1 MAVGDIVDAQGNV
14 ITPAAP
20 SQGGGAGGGD
30 DGGAGQAFQYGMV
43 GAVPFGKTLGAA
55 VETAESYLP
64 KALRAP
70 GDAPVDQTGEGWAQR
85 YAENR
90 ARIMGSAKDLQE
102 AHPWAT
108 VAGSVAPMLA
118 APEMGTAGW
127 AGYGAASGLGEGVEQ
142 GDSAGGILAQTALGG
157 AGGAIGSEAS
167 KLLVPASAATRDAVL
182 AAAKRLKST
191 ASPEGVTMPR
201 YSVGTGLTQ
210 QLGKIGFSI
219 PGMSTPLREES
230 EASFKA
236 LGSAASDAA
245 AGATKESAGGS
256 MKAALKN
263 WIGPVSQGDVD
274 AEYNKVQAALTN
286 PNAVTPLSGT
296 ASAARQIIQRRGSL
310 QDPSGAL
317 QQVQKAL
324 SLGEGTYNDI
334 KALRTSVGQLM
345 DSSNLPADV
354 SGAELKT
361 LYGGLSGDLERAA
374 YTSGGQNA
382 VNAHLD
388 ASKFASDTAA
398 RREQLTELLGGKAG
412 DDSNEAVYGA
422 LKTAAGDTKGADI
435 ALLRQARS
443 AVPQQSWDRLSQGMV
458 STLGRDADGNFS
470 TSRFITDYGKI
481 SDTAKDEL
489 FAQNTP
495 LRQNLDDLHT
505 VSQQWKHLEKYANP
519 SGSGG
524 HVVGAAALIHGW
536 HAPLETLGMFL
547 GAQQFGKLLATPA
560 GAGAFGAFSRAV
572 GSRNIRAIQQAS
584 ARVTATAGAQLGAKA
599 DPMALASLALHHFM
613 PEAVE
618 GGGAG
623 DQSGNVPQ

>member
-1 MAVGDIVDAQGNV
+1 MAIGDIVDAQGNV
-14 ITPAAP
+14 ITPAQTG
-20 SQGGGAGGGD
+20 SGGGGD
-30 DGGAGQAFQYGMV
+30 GGEDGGAGQAFQYGMV
-43 GAVPFGKTLGAA
+43 GAVPFGKSVGAA

-70 GDAPVDQTGEGWAQR
+70 GDAPVDQSGEGWAQR

-90 ARIMGSAKDLQE
+90 ARIMGNAKNLQTE
-102 AHPWAT
+102 HPYAT
-108 VAGSVAPMLA
+108 MAGSVAPLLA
-118 APEMGTAGW
+118 APELGTAGW

-167 KLLVPASAATRDAVL
+167 KLLAPAAATTRDAVL

-191 ASPEGVTMPR
+191 ANPEGVTLPR
-201 YSVGTGLTQ
+201 YAVGTGLTQ
-210 QLGKIGFSI
+210 QFGKIGFSI
-219 PGMSTPLREES
+219 PGMSTPLREETAKS
-230 EASFKA
+230 IAG
-236 LGSAASDAA
+236 LGSAADDAA
-245 AGATKESAGGS
+245 AGATKESSGAAASAG
-256 MKAALKN
+256 LKN
-263 WIGPVSQGDVD
+263 WIGPVSTDDVNN
-274 AEYNKVQAALTN
+274 AYNRVTQALTN
-286 PNAVTPLSGT
+286 PDAQTPLSAT
-296 ASAARQIIQRRGSL
+296 QSIANRIVANRGKL

-324 SLGEGTYNDI
+324 DVGQGTYSEI
-334 KALRTSVGQLM
+334 KALRSSIGEQLAPG
-345 DSSNLPADV
+345 SILPAGV
-354 SGAELKT
+354 QGSELKQ
-361 LYGGLSGDLERAA
+361 LYDGLSSDLERAA
-374 YTSGGQNA
+374 YTAGGQPA
-382 VNAHLD
+382 VDAHL
-388 ASKFASDTAA
+388 AATATA
-398 RREQLTELLGGKAG
+398 KNIAAQRAQLTELLGGKKG
-412 DDSNEAVYGA
+412 DASNEAVFGA
-422 LKTAAGDTKGADI
+422 LQRAAGSTNSADI
-435 ALLRQARS
+435 DLLRQARS
-443 AVPQQSWDRLSQGMV
+443 VVPPQSWDSVSRGMV

-481 SDTAKDEL
+481 SDAAKDEL

-505 VSQQWKHLEKYANP
+505 VSQQWKHLEQYANP
-519 SGSGG
+519 SGTGG
-524 HVVGAAALIHGW
+524 HAVGAAAILHGW

-584 ARVTATAGAQLGAKA
+584 ARVTATAGAQLGARA

-618 GGGAG
+618 GGGA
-623 DQSGNVPQ
+623 DQSGNTPQ